1 MNFRFVCVYVLFGC
15 LEKWKEERGK
25 RTNFLVW
32 TEDEIWVSSKFSW
45 FSFVDLL
52 GFSFFLINME
62 PAQLPPLYV
71 CKLNIPKWQKQ
82 NLNENCQT

>member
-32 TEDEIWVSSKFSW
+32 IEDEIWVSSKFSW

-52 GFSFFLINME
+52 GFSF
-62 PAQLPPLYV
+62 Y
-71 CKLNIPKWQKQ
+71 W
-82 NLNENCQT
+82 